1 MSSSEEE
8 EEEIKEVR
16 SDFGVD
22 DLDPDIAAYL
32 NESSKAAAEPE
43 KISIKLQYVNDSI
56 QKYEN
61 KLLKPMIVIVMNV
74 RGDNGRD
81 RLNI

>member
-1 MSSSEEE
+1 MSSSEE

-32 NESSKAAAEPE
+32 NESSETAVKPE
-43 KISIKLQYVNDSI
+43 KISIKLQYVDDSI

-74 RGDNGRD
+74 RGNNVPD
-81 RLNI
+81 RLTI